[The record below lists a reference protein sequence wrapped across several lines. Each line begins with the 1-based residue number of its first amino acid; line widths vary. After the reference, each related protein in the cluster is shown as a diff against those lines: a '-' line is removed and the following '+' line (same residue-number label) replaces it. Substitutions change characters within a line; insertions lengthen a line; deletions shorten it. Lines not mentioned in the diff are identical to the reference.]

1 MDQKYKA
8 MRAVSL
14 TQNNLMHLIAEFP
27 DELKLL
33 INQLFVQLQT
43 TLKEF

>member
-14 TQNNLMHLIAEFP
+14 TQHKLMHLTAEFP